1 MEVGQS
7 CDCSGHRLVTEQHSE
22 NGAIVPL
29 CTSHGQDAGHVQIQN
44 LVIPVPPTVRDAAIN
59 KQEDV
64 AKRRAEKENL
74 AVAAFASKGGQIFT
88 PSSIGLTEATQAHTQ
103 LPSPREAGSNSQVTF
118 ERSDIWL
125 RDNWPNSWLMFKCCC
140 RAWTLGTFSVPRGAT
155 NSTNP
160 NFCPLGFG
168 SHCCRCYCRC
178 VGYLLSHNQ
187 NTVSQI
193 LDSGS

>member
-29 CTSHGQDAGHVQIQN
+29 CTSHGQDSKSKTWWNQFHRLSGTQ
-44 LVIPVPPTVRDAAIN
+44 REIN
-59 KQEDV
+59 RKTLEKV
-64 AKRRAEKENL
+64 GLRRKSVNL
-74 AVAAFASKGGQIFT
+74 AVAPFASKGGQIFT
-88 PSSIGLTEATQAHTQ
+88 QSSIGLTEATQAHTQ

-140 RAWTLGTFSVPRGAT
+140 RAWTLGT
-155 NSTNP
+155 TNP
-160 NFCPLGFG
+160 NFFSTWLWFP
-168 SHCCRCYCRC
+168 CCRCYCRC

-187 NTVSQI
+187 GF
-193 LDSGS
+193 L